1 MHWQQRVGHSRQQLL
16 DDCLAPGLH
25 RVELRP
31 RLARANEAFSSCEP
45 MTARARRDLRPMLGQ
60 TRRECCHEPN
70 MAVFEDNEKVE
81 KGHQFA
87 GLLNGRYW
95 ARTSDPQ
102 LVDSEQRSRQFTGTR
117 LERMVSGISRQ
128 AKT

>member
-45 MTARARRDLRPMLGQ
+45 MTANLVATLRPMLGQ

-70 MAVFEDNEKVE
+70 MAVFEDNEKVTPNCRF
-81 KGHQFA
+81 GASVRIGSLRFA
-87 GLLNGRYW
+87 QAAWL
-95 ARTSDPQ
+95 
-102 LVDSEQRSRQFTGTR
+102 
-117 LERMVSGISRQ
+117 SGISRESERLSERER
-128 AKT
+128 T